1 MKHLTNRALA
11 VAFALTLIV
20 GSASVA
26 LADKDKGGKHGHGN
40 SANAHAKIST
50 SVRGDNDNDSRC
62 KRDNDS
68 HGKRD
73 NDSRGKSA
81 TAHNC
86 INPAGNM
93 RGWCKSHAGADFMTG
108 TVTSVNGNQATVLL
122 SNGQSVT
129 INAAGLSAGERVT
142 LRGSFQ
148 NGVFVPNGR
157 PLSNFGGPF
166 SGASVLGL
174 IISVNGNSIQI
185 AQGLSLITVDDS
197 NAAARGAINGVL
209 LPGRT
214 ITAFGSWNGS
224 TFIATSIQ

>member
-50 SVRGDNDNDSRC
+50 SVRGDNDNDSRG

-166 SGASVLGL
+166 SGASVRGL